1 METDIAAARETL
13 DNASAGID
21 KMRQE
26 LKSLVNK
33 VAKSEVRYTR
43 ISVHKTTPELTEM
56 TTMTGGARR
65 GGAPAAGRACDAD
78 AIRHGAARA
87 GRGHQGEE
95 ASCFRRGGRDQE
107 ARTRDAGARE
117 GEGGPRHRC
126 DEPREAVRV
135 D

>member
-43 ISVHKTTPELTEM
+43 ISVHETAPELT
-56 TTMTGGARR
+56 
-65 GGAPAAGRACDAD
+65 
-78 AIRHGAARA
+78 
-87 GRGHQGEE
+87 
-95 ASCFRRGGRDQE
+95 
-107 ARTRDAGARE
+107 ARTTTPD
-117 GEGGPRHRC
+117 
-126 DEPREAVRV
+126 
-135 D
+135 